1 MSASSSATMAAK
13 PKRKSPPPPAAA
25 AAKKGSDSAVSVE
38 EEPSKRRAA
47 QNRPSD
53 AVVGTKPVAEL
64 DCRSVP
70 DELVWDSGF
79 DGSAPPVGPRLTS
92 GSAGDHAGVYHLLST
107 VFQGPSYDDFL
118 STLDDPFYEPND
130 RILVKNGHQILS
142 HVYIGKREMHF
153 GSRQLPISVVN
164 GLATLPEARQAG
176 FGRRLMTLAEEAMRA
191 DSAEMGML
199 RTKIPYFF
207 RSCDW
212 ALCGR
217 HCISRARTRDVL
229 AQISQRD
236 VPSYA
241 QPEPALRIRPW
252 RQVELPSLM
261 RLYQGTTSSGYG
273 AYDRTEAYW
282 RWLISRKA
290 FDHIFVAVKGA
301 DKFDLDDNE
310 SIVGYVI
317 TRQDQV
323 LELMADPRYPS
334 AHVQLLARACGE
346 AIECD
351 AHAISYQGP
360 SNDPLHQ
367 LFFQGGGE
375 VQHHELQ
382 QGEVTMVKLFE
393 PWAFLQSMLPEL
405 HQRAETASL
414 TRPTELGLS
423 VDGQKYLLV
432 LTRRSAKLQA
442 GRLGR
447 SYLTCNM
454 AELTRMLLGHAD
466 LSEAADQGRV
476 EPSTRVALELG
487 RVLFPELPM
496 WRSTLDDLI
505 P

>member
-1 MSASSSATMAAK
+1 M
-13 PKRKSPPPPAAA
+13 
-25 AAKKGSDSAVSVE
+25 
-38 EEPSKRRAA
+38 
-47 QNRPSD
+47 
-53 AVVGTKPVAEL
+53 L
-64 DCRSVP
+64 
-70 DELVWDSGF
+70 
-79 DGSAPPVGPRLTS
+79 

-107 VFQGPSYDDFL
+107 IFQSPTYDDYL

-130 RILVKNGHQILS
+130 RILVKQGHQILA
-142 HVYIGKREMHF
+142 HVYVAKRAMHF
-153 GSRQLPISVVN
+153 GDRQLPISVVN
-164 GLATLPEARQAG
+164 GLATIPESRQAG
-176 FGRRLMTLAEEAMRA
+176 YGRRLMALAEEAIRN
-191 DSAEMGML
+191 DGSVLGVL

-217 HCISRARTRDVL
+217 HCVSRARTRDVL
-229 AQISQRD
+229 AQISQREAPAYVQPD
-236 VPSYA
+236 VP
-241 QPEPALRIRPW
+241 LRIRPW

-261 RLYQGTTSSGYG
+261 RLYQGTTSLGHG

-290 FDHIFVAVKGA
+290 FDHIFVAVKGP

-310 SIVGYVI
+310 SIVGYVF

-334 AHVQLLARACGE
+334 AHIQLLARACGE
-346 AIECD
+346 AIERD

-367 LFFQGGGE
+367 LFRQAGGE
-375 VQHHELQ
+375 VQHNEWQ

-393 PWAFLQSMLPEL
+393 PWVFLQSLLPEL
-405 HQRAETASL
+405 HRRAELAAL
-414 TRPTELGLS
+414 TRPTELGLC

-432 LTRRSAKLQA
+432 LSRRSAKLQS

-447 SYLTCNM
+447 SYLTCNG

-466 LSEAADQGRV
+466 LREASEQGRV

-496 WRSTLDDLI
+496 WRSMLDDLI